1 MSDFFKPAD
10 MKKLFEYTILIAAI
24 AMDSCKNV
32 EYDWEKYT
40 TAATPDVTVNIA
52 KSALPTVQTGNVS
65 FFNMKDPNYATN
77 QEFEWTLNYHDFG
90 RTTVQSI
97 EVYLSYNRKE
107 SSPPAYPITFSLAG
121 EFPNI
126 RQFPLPSTVQATD
139 KLFETVTT
147 FPKTFTH
154 TPAQLAEFTGT
165 NLANV
170 GVNDYFLFKFILTM
184 GDGRRIVQY
193 QDNGCDESRGE
204 PCDCRVGVRFKNQ

>member
-1 MSDFFKPAD
+1 
-10 MKKLFEYTILIAAI
+10 MKKFFVYILLITTIVTDA
-24 AMDSCKNV
+24 CKKV

-40 TAATPDVTVNIA
+40 TAATPDVTVNLA
-52 KSALPTVQTGNVS
+52 KSALPTVATGNVS
-65 FFNMKDPNYATN
+65 FFNMKDPDYATR
-77 QEFEWTLNYHDFG
+77 QEFEWTLAYHDFG

-97 EVYLSYNRKE
+97 EVYLSFNKKE

-121 EFPNI
+121 EYPSI
-126 RQFPLPSTVQATD
+126 RQFPLPSTVLPSD
-139 KLFETVTT
+139 KLFETVTS

-154 TPAQLAEFTGT
+154 TPAQLAAFTGT
-165 NLANV
+165 DLAKV

-193 QDNGCDESRGE
+193 QENGCDESRGE